1 MIVEEDGTCLDDKNT
16 RRRTIRYARLYL
28 INVGQVRTKAS
39 TKTFF
44 LFLVFISLSYF
55 VYICEADHSKSEPY
69 QGLELVLEIFKRV
82 HKASISSRWV
92 LKNKANLLA
101 RSNILL
107 HELNASSLHLEYWK
121 TFRNPL
127 KFVPPQRSSTVNR
140 SSLKLSSQEELHNHL
155 ATRILQKKIF
165 LQLSVQI
172 SS

>member
-1 MIVEEDGTCLDDKNT
+1 MLVEEDGTRWYDKNI
-16 RRRTIRYARLYL
+16 RRRTIRYGRLYL
-28 INVGQVRTKAS
+28 MNIGQGGTTAS
-39 TKTFF
+39 RKMF
-44 LFLVFISLSYF
+44 FISLSYF
-55 VYICEADHSKSEPY
+55 VCISEANHSKSEPY
-69 QGLELVLEIFKRV
+69 HGLELVLEIFKRV
-82 HKASISSRWV
+82 HKASISSLWV
-92 LKNKANLLA
+92 LKNKATLLA
-101 RSNILL
+101 KSNILL

-121 TFRNPL
+121 AFRNPL